1 MSGKK
6 KTFHYK
12 DINELNNAI
21 ISCKHC
27 PRLVEW
33 RESVAATKRRQ
44 YSAWDYWG
52 KPVPGF
58 GDINAELLLVG
69 LAPAAHGANRTGRM
83 FTGDRSG
90 NWLYGTLHK
99 FGFASQPESLSRDD
113 GMELRNCYITAAVR
127 CAPPANKPT
136 REEFEN
142 CRPYLLNELRL
153 LTNIRVIVALGKIA
167 FDSVIMCSKMLQWNI
182 FSKKPQ
188 FKHGQQVKIRENL
201 YLVASYH
208 PSQQNTFTGKL
219 TREMFYSVFEKSKQL
234 LDINNPE

>member
-33 RESVAATKRRQ
+33 RESVAAIKRPQ

-90 NWLYGTLHK
+90 NWLYGTLHT

-167 FDSVIMCSKMLQWNI
+167 FDSVIMCSKMLQWNT

-219 TREMFYSVFEKSKQL
+219 TREMFDNIFKIAKNCL
-234 LDINNPE
+234 ATN

>member
-1 MSGKK
+1 MPGKN
-6 KTFHYK
+6 TTSQFQNL
-12 DINELNNAI
+12 NELTNTV
-21 ISCKHC
+21 ISCTRC

-33 RESVAATKRRQ
+33 RESVAAAKRRQ
-44 YSAWDYWG
+44 YLAWDYWG

-113 GMELRNCYITAAVR
+113 GMELQNCYITAAVR

-136 REEFEN
+136 KDEFGN
-142 CRPYLLNELRL
+142 CRPYLLQELKL
-153 LTNIRVIVALGKIA
+153 LTNIRVIIALGKIA
-167 FDSVIMCSKMLQWNI
+167 FDAVITCSKILNWNT
-182 FSKKPQ
+182 FSKKQQ

-219 TREMFYSVFEKSKQL
+219 TREMFENIFMTAKNRMS
-234 LDINNPE
+234 IN